1 MLSTLALIGAGR
13 RGELALLRQVGAS
26 AGQLRR
32 MLGLEAGFL
41 TATGLLVGLVV
52 GALPLTAFAWA
63 LTGGLP
69 YLPPAQAGAI
79 AGVVL
84 VTVVAGVFL
93 PAARRGLTR

>member
-1 MLSTLALIGAGR
+1 M
-13 RGELALLRQVGAS
+13 GAS

-69 YLPPAQAGAI
+69 YLPSAQAGLI

-84 VTVVAGVFL
+84 VTVVVGVFGPSRATL
-93 PAARRGLTR
+93 RR